1 MRKLL
6 FIPFISFA
14 ITSYCQLPARGSL
27 TNPPPTAAS
36 TARSYRNADLPVLQ
50 DKYPK
55 FADGSPYFLE
65 EWVNGD
71 IVLTTGEEYKNV
83 KMRLDLV
90 DNSLQYISPDG
101 VELVVTS
108 PVKSFTLKDSVNGK
122 AYKFVH
128 SASVGGSTIAE
139 AGWYQALVSGT
150 ATFYKRITKT
160 IVEPRNYS
168 TSQTEPSVTTNSAYF
183 LYANWTLQQIKK
195 IKEIPPVLKN
205 KTDELDK
212 YISTKKLTGRSDKD
226 YINLIE
232 YYNSLP

>member
-1 MRKLL
+1 MRKFF

-27 TNPPPTAAS
+27 TNPPPTS
-36 TARSYRNADLPVLQ
+36 TTRFYRNADLPVIQ
-50 DKYPK
+50 DKYPT
-55 FADGSPYFLE
+55 FADGNPYFLE
-65 EWVNGD
+65 EWINGD

-90 DNSLQYISPDG
+90 ENSLQYISPEG
-101 VELVVTS
+101 SELVATS
-108 PVKSFTLKDSVNGK
+108 PIKWFILKDSVNGK
-122 AYKFVH
+122 VYKFVH

-139 AGWYQALVSGT
+139 PGWYLALASGT

-160 IVEPRNYS
+160 IVEPKNYS
-168 TSQTEPSVTTNSAYF
+168 TSQTEPSVTSHSDYF
-183 LYANWTLQQIKK
+183 LYANWTLLQIKK

-205 KTDELDK
+205 KTEELDK
-212 YISTKKLTGRSDKD
+212 YISTKKLSGKSDKD

-232 YYNSLP
+232 YYNSLL